1 MIRINLLPVRAVR
14 KQEAGKKQLVFFV
27 LMLFVAGVGNYYW
40 FNDRDKANERLVA
53 QVASVKKEI
62 TELDRII
69 GEVKNI
75 AKEKEKLE
83 EKLKVLETLKR
94 GRTGPVK
101 MLDAL
106 ASATPKNVW
115 LRKFDEKSGAIS
127 IDGSA
132 ISNDDLAEYMKSLA
146 NIVWTPQGM
155 GRMVESRRDATS
167 SRIELMLSGE
177 VHEFALAEVKP
188 FFGEI
193 TLKKSTQGTEADVK
207 LVNFSLTMKADFAI

>member
-1 MIRINLLPVRAVR
+1 MIRINLLPVRAVK
-14 KQEAGKKQLVFFV
+14 KQEAGRKQLVFFV
-27 LMLFVAGVGNYYW
+27 LVIVAAGIGNYYW
-40 FNDRDKANERLVA
+40 YSDRNEANEKLVA
-53 QVASVKKEI
+53 QVASVNKEI

-115 LRKFDEKSGAIS
+115 LKSFGEKSGAIAV
-127 IDGSA
+127 DGSA
-132 ISNDDLAEYMKSLA
+132 ISHDDLAEFMKALS

-155 GRMVESRRDATS
+155 GRFVENRRDATS
-167 SRIELMLSGE
+167 SRVELLLSGE
-177 VHEFALAEVKP
+177 VHEFSLEQVKP
-188 FFGEI
+188 FFSDI
-193 TLKKSTQGTEADVK
+193 TLKNSTQATQADIK
-207 LVNFSLTMKADFAI
+207 LVNFSLTMKADYAI